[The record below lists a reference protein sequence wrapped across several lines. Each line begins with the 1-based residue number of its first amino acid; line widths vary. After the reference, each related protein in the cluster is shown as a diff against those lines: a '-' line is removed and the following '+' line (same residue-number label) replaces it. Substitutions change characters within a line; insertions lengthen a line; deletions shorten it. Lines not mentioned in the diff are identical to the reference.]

1 MKEREK
7 ILKQKAM
14 LLLRIYENF
23 SDENVEKLLTIVT
36 LIAFCLLFSTV
47 RFQMSPQIACVSG
60 CIITLV
66 AFDFAPLCV
75 FRRILKV

>member
-23 SDENVEKLLTIVT
+23 SDENVEIWLYENFSDKNVEKFLTKKIT
-36 LIAFCLLFSTV
+36 
-47 RFQMSPQIACVSG
+47 QNG
-60 CIITLV
+60 EKYIIE
-66 AFDFAPLCV
+66 
-75 FRRILKV
+75 ISEY